1 MITDYAKNIYR
12 IEERMRDSEARA
24 AEASKQVSYV
34 HLYQSVKLD
43 RAKKNNHQ
51 FLNSIIFKYNTTGRY
66 LHITFNFDA
75 SSEIG
80 NNSTGFLLFIF
91 WGGDKKLSLI
101 IALRF

>member
-34 HLYQSVKLD
+34 HLYQSVK
-43 RAKKNNHQ
+43 AKKNNNQ

-66 LHITFNFDA
+66 LHTTFNFDA
-75 SSEIG
+75 NSEIG
-80 NNSTGFLLFIF
+80 NNSTGFLLFIL
-91 WGGDKKLSLI
+91 GGGIKN
-101 IALRF
+101 